1 MNVSEQWTL
10 VTADIERAI
19 KEGIERREDSIRRGL
34 KDKFPFKG
42 TPEEQERARRE
53 QDIQSKGSEI
63 AAQRFWKLAEPVGP
77 TGSFHSPDLGTNVQ
91 IRWSKYYTAHLS
103 IYGKHGTRAQDD
115 LSHYYVLITGEIPVF
130 SFRGWVKGREVRAS
144 WWEPDKH
151 VWWVPQG
158 QLHPISLLCVASGLK
173 RLLRDPRL
181 DDLPPDY
188 FTSYPK
194 GGQPLAPVVQRVM
207 KGLNGPV

>member
-1 MNVSEQWTL
+1 MNSTEIWTL
-10 VTADIERAI
+10 VTADIELAI
-19 KEGIERREDSIRRGL
+19 KQGIERREDSIRRGL
-34 KDKFPFKG
+34 KDKFPFAG
-42 TPEEQERARRE
+42 TPEEQEVARRE

-63 AAQRFWKLAEPVGP
+63 AAQRYFKLKEPVGA

-91 IRWSKYYTAHLS
+91 VRWTKYSTGHLC
-103 IYGKHGTRAQDD
+103 IYGQHGSRVADN
-115 LSHYYVLITGEIPVF
+115 LAHYYVLVTGEIPVF
-130 SFRGWVKGREVRAS
+130 CFRGWLKGREVRAS
-144 WWEPDKH
+144 WWDPKKH

-158 QLHPISLLCVASGLK
+158 ALHPISLLCVASGLK

-194 GGQPLAPVVQRVM
+194 PVLPIAKTVQKVLDKIM
-207 KGLNGPV
+207 